1 MNKGKIEKAVRDILE
16 AIGEDPRRKDLL
28 ETPQRVAEMYE
39 EIFSGIDKSPDK
51 ELEVVLGQ
59 KHDEII
65 LLKDIPLYSICE
77 HHLLPFIGKAHI
89 AYIPRNGRVTGLSK
103 IARLVDVLSKRLQVQ
118 ERLTTQIAE
127 IMMSKLKPKGCM
139 VVIEAEHMCYDDKTE
154 ILTDNGWRKF
164 KELKKNE
171 KVAQVDLS
179 TRNLSF
185 VHPLKFISY
194 EYTGIMIKVK
204 SLSVDLLVTPDHR
217 FCYSSEWHF
226 YNNRDNTHWNISPVN
241 ELTNKYIIIPRAC
254 NWIGKDYREVRIGKY
269 RVDFDNFLKLFG
281 IWVSEGCITQ
291 TGKRIFFV
299 VSQDRDSK
307 YYSEIKRL
315 FDRLK
320 VKYIQ
325 CKSGKNGVQFRIEG
339 IDFYN
344 YFKNFGKSGDKYIPR
359 IIKDASPKSLR
370 LFLDWYIKGDGHIK
384 KNKAIHFV
392 SKSEKLIDD
401 LQEICI
407 KLGIGCTKQNNKN
420 CFRMETHKT
429 KTGEDKWYS
438 KLMPRNFSFEKY
450 KGKVFCVTVPEGLIL
465 VRRNGKVIIS
475 GNCMSM
481 RGVKKPGTLTVTSV
495 VRGIF
500 QENEKT
506 RAETLALI
514 RHNA

>member
-1 MNKGKIEKAVRDILE
+1 MDKRKIEKAVREILQ
-16 AIGEDPRRKDLL
+16 AIGLDPKRKDLVN
-28 ETPQRVAEMYE
+28 TPVRVAEMYE
-39 EIFSGIDKSPDK
+39 EIFSGLKQDPQK
-51 ELEVVLGQ
+51 ELEVILDQ
-59 KHDEII
+59 KHEEII
-65 LLKDIPLYSICE
+65 LLKGIPLYSVCE
-77 HHLLPFIGKAHI
+77 HHLLPFLGKAHI
-89 AYIPRNGRVTGLSK
+89 AYIPKGGRVTGLSK
-103 IARLVDVLSKRLQVQ
+103 LARVVDILSKRPQLQ

-127 IMMSKLKPKGCM
+127 IIMSKLKPQGCM
-139 VVIEAEHMCYDDKTE
+139 VVIEAEHMCYDDTTE

-164 KELKKNE
+164 NELKKNE

-179 TRNLSF
+179 TRRLSF
-185 VHPLKFISY
+185 VYPQKLISY
-194 EYTGIMIKVK
+194 KYTGIMVKVK

-226 YNNRDNTHWNISPVN
+226 YNKPDDVHWHISPVN

-254 NWIGKDYREVRIGKY
+254 NWIGKDYKEVRIGKY
-269 RVDFDNFLKLFG
+269 RIDFDNFLKLFG
-281 IWVSEGCITQ
+281 IWVSEGCTTK
-291 TGKRIFFV
+291 TGKRKFVV
-299 VSQDRDSK
+299 VSQARSSK
-307 YYSEIKRL
+307 YYLEIKSL
-315 FDRLK
+315 FDALK

-325 CKSGKNGVQFRIEG
+325 CKNGEKGVQFRIED

-344 YFKNFGKSGDKYIPR
+344 YFKDFGKSEDKYIPKV
-359 IIKDASPKSLR
+359 IKNASSKSLR

-384 KNKAIHFV
+384 RNKAIHFV

-429 KTGEDKWYS
+429 KTGKDKWYS

-450 KGKVFCVTVPEGLIL
+450 IGKIFCVTVPKGLIL
-465 VRRNGKVIIS
+465 VRRNGKVAIS

-481 RGVKKPGTLTVTSV
+481 RGVKKPGTLTITSA

-500 QENEKT
+500 KENEKT
-506 RAETLALI
+506 RSETLALI
-514 RHNA
+514 RS